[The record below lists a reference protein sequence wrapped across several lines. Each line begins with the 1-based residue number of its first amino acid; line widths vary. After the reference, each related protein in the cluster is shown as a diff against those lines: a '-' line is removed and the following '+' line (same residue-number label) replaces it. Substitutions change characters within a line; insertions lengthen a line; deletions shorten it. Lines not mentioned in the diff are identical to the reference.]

1 METEIVVAEETT
13 ATQVGMLS
21 NLDVEVVEVRVEADV
36 AMIVVVEGL
45 FLRVLSLKPC
55 INSNWFLVVE
65 AIIAVVG
72 GLFIYLL

>member
-55 INSNWFLVVE
+55 INSNWFLEVE
-65 AIIAVVG
+65 AIIAVVE
-72 GLFIYLL
+72 GLFICLL